1 MNKSQL
7 IEKIAEK
14 TDLSKS
20 AAGRVL
26 EAFTDSISE
35 SLVEGEA
42 VQILGFGSFEVR
54 SRAARV
60 GRNPK
65 TGAEIQIEASK
76 TAGFKAGKALKDA
89 LK

>member
-35 SLVEGEA
+35 SLVAGEN

-54 SRAARV
+54 SRTARV

-65 TGAEIQIEASK
+65 TGAEIQIPESK
-76 TAGFKAGKALKDA
+76 TASFKAGKALKDA